1 VPVPAGQT
9 ETNRPDYHQR
19 YWGLEFS
26 ATKRMANKWM
36 ARLGFSTNDWREYFD
51 DPATSIIDPTPAPAI
66 RLPNRPFAGPLVNGG
81 LTVRKSGGS
90 GKSNIFLVAPKYQ
103 IVANGSYQGPWGFN
117 FGGNLVARQGYAEPF
132 FQSNVATGDALGR
145 KTVLLVP
152 QVDAFRLPA
161 VTALDGRVEKTF
173 TFGGARLAID
183 VDLFNVL
190 NSATVLARQY
200 DARLVGATGF
210 GQTLEIMS
218 PRVARFGVR
227 FTF

>member
-1 VPVPAGQT
+1 V
-9 ETNRPDYHQR
+9 
-19 YWGLEFS
+19 YWGASIAASL
-26 ATKRMANKWM
+26 
-36 ARLGFSTNDWREYFD
+36 
-51 DPATSIIDPTPAPAI
+51 TS
-66 RLPNRPFAGPLVNGG
+66 
-81 LTVRKSGGS
+81 
-90 GKSNIFLVAPKYQ
+90 
-103 IVANGSYQGPWGFN
+103 
-117 FGGNLVARQGYAEPF
+117 RQGYAEPF

-152 QVDAFRLPA
+152 QVDSFRLPA
-161 VTALDGRVEKTF
+161 VTSLDGRVEKTF
-173 TFGGARLAID
+173 TFGAFRLAID

-227 FTF
+227 FAF